1 MRKLDSGRITL
12 DGVDINALDT
22 QWLREQIAFVPQE
35 PVMFSGSVLW
45 NLCLGNNNA
54 HMLSRKEIVN
64 ACQLVN
70 AHSFIENLEN
80 VRKVLK
86 YLY

>member
-1 MRKLDSGRITL
+1 M
-12 DGVDINALDT
+12 DINALDT
-22 QWLREQIAFVPQE
+22 QWLREQIVFVPQE

-45 NLCLGNNNA
+45 NLCLGSNNA
-54 HMLSRKEIVN
+54 HMLSMNEIVN

-80 VRKVLK
+80 VGKVLK
-86 YLY
+86 IFYYIVHLHMGLIYF